1 MGTADSGCGTF
12 RVIGETNS
20 NGKKK
25 RLLQVIRESPPKSK
39 SKITE
44 SETAERTDSKGKL
57 KRENPN
63 SGCP

>member
-25 RLLQVIRESPPKSK
+25 GLLQVIRESPPKSK

-44 SETAERTDSKGKL
+44 SETAERTDSKGK
-57 KRENPN
+57 
-63 SGCP
+63 